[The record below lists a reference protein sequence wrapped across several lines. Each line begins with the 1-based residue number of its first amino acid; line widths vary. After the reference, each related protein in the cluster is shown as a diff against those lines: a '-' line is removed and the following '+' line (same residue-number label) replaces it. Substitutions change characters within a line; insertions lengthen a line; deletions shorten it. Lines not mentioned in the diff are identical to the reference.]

1 MKPEIEMRSR
11 KLIGGAVVCG
21 GLMLAAV
28 GLGPGVANAAP
39 APAQISEAQ
48 LAAFQAPVPLY
59 GPGFIGP
66 RPHFGGGR
74 GFRGGYGRGFRGGF
88 GRGFGHGFRGG
99 HYGRGFGRGH
109 YGRGFGGHGRFY

>member
-74 GFRGGYGRGFRGGF
+74 GFRGGYGHGF
-88 GRGFGHGFRGG
+88 GRGHFDRGHF
-99 HYGRGFGRGH
+99 GRGFGRGH
-109 YGRGFGGHGRFY
+109 YGRGFGRGFGGHGRFY